1 MPVDLNDF
9 DETPPALLRRRRR
22 LADGR
27 QFHHLRT
34 TAAA

>member
-9 DETPPALLRRRRR
+9 DETPPALLRRRR